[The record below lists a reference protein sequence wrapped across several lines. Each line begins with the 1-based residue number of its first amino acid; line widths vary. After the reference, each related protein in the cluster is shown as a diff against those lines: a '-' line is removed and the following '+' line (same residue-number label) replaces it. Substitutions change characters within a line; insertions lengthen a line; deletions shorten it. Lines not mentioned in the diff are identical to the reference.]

1 MKRWIERALNV
12 RPGDLG
18 RGVLLCSCLFLVIC
32 SYKIG
37 GVAGAALFLS
47 RFQAQQL
54 AYAQI
59 SSSVLVA
66 VVIAGYVLIAR
77 RVLLRDLLVG
87 SMVFFSTTCSVF
99 WGLAHFHDPGA
110 GALRAKPYFTAE
122 IADIR
127 GGRRGL
133 RVSPRSLR
141 FEKIGR
147 RRGPAP
153 QVSEA
158 RQQSCWERVQT
169 QALPGSVRA

>member
-18 RGVLLCSCLFLVIC
+18 RGLLLCSCLFLVIC

-47 RFQAQQL
+47 RFQAKQL

-59 SSSVLVA
+59 SSAVLVA

-99 WGLAHFHDPGA
+99 WRSEERRVGKEC
-110 GALRAKPYFTAE
+110 RSRWSPYH
-122 IADIR
+122 
-127 GGRRGL
+127 
-133 RVSPRSLR
+133 
-141 FEKIGR
+141 
-147 RRGPAP
+147 
-153 QVSEA
+153 
-158 RQQSCWERVQT
+158 
-169 QALPGSVRA
+169 